1 MCWAPSRRPSRR
13 SDRAHGG
20 APDQGAP
27 RSGAPASTQR
37 VFPCT
42 NCGATLEF
50 APGTESLRCPY
61 CGSAQHIE
69 IAADRVVREH
79 AWDEFVRL
87 PRKPVATLA
96 AYVFTCPGCGAVTE
110 SDAISDRCQFCGAPV
125 VASVDG
131 GEMVVP
137 EAVLPFSVDRP
148 RVREALQG
156 WVKSRWF
163 APNALKKVTTAESVR
178 STYLPHWT
186 YDANTSSHYTGERG
200 EYYYETETYTVRDSD
215 GQERTETRQVRK
227 TRWWPASGHVSRD
240 FDDVLVRGT
249 SKVPSDHLDAL
260 EPWPLPESKPYDPDY
275 LAGHQTLRYD
285 VEPEEGMG
293 VARGRMASVIEQ
305 DCRRDIGGDEQRVHS
320 VNTSYSRVM
329 FKLMLLPVW
338 VCVYLYAGRSF
349 QVLIN
354 GRTAEVA
361 GQRPYSKVKIALAVI
376 AALLVVTAVVLF
388 FVLRR

>member
-1 MCWAPSRRPSRR
+1 MSAP
-13 SDRAHGG
+13 
-20 APDQGAP
+20 Q
-27 RSGAPASTQR
+27 TQR

-42 NCGATLEF
+42 NCGANLEF
-50 APGTESLRCPY
+50 APGTDALQCPY
-61 CGSAQHIE
+61 CGSRQHIQV
-69 IAADRVVREH
+69 AADRAVREH
-79 AWDEFVRL
+79 SWDEFVRL

-96 AYVFTCPGCGAVTE
+96 NYVFTCPGCGAVTE

-125 VASVDG
+125 VANVDT

-137 EAVLPFSVDRP
+137 EAVLPFTVDRAG
-148 RVREALQG
+148 VRDALQK
-156 WVKSRWF
+156 WVASRWF
-163 APNALKKVTTAESVR
+163 APNQLKKVTTAETVR

-186 YDANTSSHYTGERG
+186 YDASTQSSYTGERG
-200 EYYYETETYTVRDSD
+200 EYYYVTETYTVRDD
-215 GQERTETRQVRK
+215 NGQERTETRQVRH
-227 TRWWPASGHVSRD
+227 TRWWPASGSVWRD
-240 FDDVLVRGT
+240 FDDILVRGT
-249 SKVPSDHLDAL
+249 GKVPPERLDAL
-260 EPWPLPESKPYDPDY
+260 EPWPLTESKPYDPNF

-293 VARGRMASVIEQ
+293 VARNRMASVIES
-305 DCRRDIGGDEQRVHS
+305 DCRQDIGGDEQRVHS

-338 VCVYLYAGRSF
+338 ICAYLYAGTTY

-361 GQRPYSKVKIALAVI
+361 GDRPFSKLKIALAVL
-376 AALLVVTAVVLF
+376 AGLLVVAAVVTF